1 MKYPDLANIND
12 LISKGLIAVRKHPK
26 FDLYIY
32 NYTKQASADHVWD
45 PTIEACR
52 GLICDADGHVIARP
66 FAKFYNY
73 EELVHQ
79 QVVQIPDLPFE
90 VYEKLDGSLGILYF
104 ADGKPYIATRGSF
117 DSAQAKHATNVLH
130 TKYAN
135 VLDRLDKS
143 KTYLFEIIY
152 NDPDVRGNLVVNY
165 GDTDDIFLLAVIHT
179 DSGEEDDIYDY
190 KDMFNVATKYD
201 SVSDYLKFRDMQNGN
216 NREGFVIKFAN
227 NFRMKLKFA
236 EYFRAHCALQQLNVK
251 AILDAIINGTTNVI
265 RKKIQDNLSEE
276 SLIYFDSM
284 VFDIL
289 SKYSDIK
296 NQCDKDYRNDF
307 ASRSDAAAYFNT
319 CKYPA
324 VLFKMLDGKNPSPL
338 IWKYVAKDLL

>member
-1 MKYPDLANIND
+1 MNYPNIP
-12 LISKGLIAVRKHPK
+12 LIADMINKRYISVRKHSK

-32 NYTKQASADHVWD
+32 NYTQKASSDHVWNES
-45 PTIEACR
+45 TEICR
-52 GLICDADGHVIARP
+52 GLICDSKGNIVARP
-66 FAKFYNY
+66 FVKFYNY
-73 EELVHQ
+73 EELNSLNIKV
-79 QVVQIPDLPFE
+79 PDLPFE

-104 ADGKPYIATRGSF
+104 GDDGKPYIATRRSF
-117 DSAQAKHATNVLH
+117 DSAQALHATNVLH

-135 VLDRLDKS
+135 VLDKLNKS

-179 DSGEEDDIYDY
+179 DSGDEDDIYDY

-236 EYFRAHCALQQLNVK
+236 EYFKAHCTLNHLNLK
-251 AILDAIINGTTNVI
+251 NILSAIMNCTIDEY
-265 RKKIQDNLSEE
+265 RKTVQDDLSEE

-284 VFDIL
+284 VADLL
-289 SKYSDIK
+289 SKYSNIK
-296 NQCDKDYRNDF
+296 AICDKDYRSDF
-307 ASRSDAAAYFNT
+307 ASRADAAAYFNV

-324 VLFKMLDGKNPSPL
+324 VLFKMLDGKNPSSI
-338 IWKYVAKDLL
+338 IWNYIAKSL

>member
-12 LISKGLIAVRKHPK
+12 LISQGLIALRKHPK

-32 NYTKQASADHVWD
+32 NYTKQASAGHVWNQ
-45 PTIEACR
+45 TTEACR
-52 GLICDADGHVIARP
+52 GLICDADGNVIARP
-66 FAKFYNY
+66 FTKFYNY
-73 EELVHQ
+73 EELVRQ
-79 QVVQIPDLPFE
+79 CVGKIPDLPFE
-90 VYEKLDGSLGILYF
+90 VFEKLDGSLGILYF
-104 ADGKPYIATRGSF
+104 AEGKPYIATRGSF
-117 DSAQAKHATNVLH
+117 DSMQAKHATSVLY

-135 VLDRLDKS
+135 ILDKLDES

-152 NDPDVRGNLVVNY
+152 NDPDARGNLVVNY
-165 GDTDDIFLLAVIHT
+165 GDIDDIFLLAVINT
-179 DSGEEDDIYDY
+179 ASGDEDDIYDY

-236 EYFRAHCALQQLNVK
+236 EYFKAHCALHQLNVK
-251 AILDAIINGTTNVI
+251 AILDAIINCTIDVL
-265 RKKIQDNLSEE
+265 RKKVQDNLSEE

-284 VFDIL
+284 ASEIL
-289 SKYSDIK
+289 CKYSDIK
-296 NQCDKDYRNDF
+296 NQCAEDYRNDF
-307 ASRSDAAAYFNT
+307 ASRSNAAAYFNT

-324 VLFKMLDGKNPSPL
+324 VLFKMLDGKDPSSI
-338 IWKYVAKDLL
+338 IWKYVAKSL